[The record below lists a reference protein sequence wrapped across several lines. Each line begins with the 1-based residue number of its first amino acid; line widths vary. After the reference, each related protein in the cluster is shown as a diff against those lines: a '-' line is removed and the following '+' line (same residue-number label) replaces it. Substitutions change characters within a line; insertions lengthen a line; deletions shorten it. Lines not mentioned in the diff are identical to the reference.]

1 MSRKF
6 LETSVGFT
14 EAEAARLAQACALR
28 GLNRTQLIRN
38 AINDYIERG
47 NNAAANLN
55 RIAMTAEF
63 TQVAVDIMI
72 SEQMPERREDILAT
86 VQDRM
91 EKYHA

>member
-1 MSRKF
+1 MSF
-6 LETSVGFT
+6 LRMSISFSET
-14 EAEAARLAQACALR
+14 QAHQVDQLCALR
-28 GLNRTQLIRN
+28 GMTRSRFVRDAIEVYLAQQSARTASL
-38 AINDYIERG
+38 E
-47 NNAAANLN
+47 
-55 RIAMTAEF
+55 RIAMTSEF

>member
-1 MSRKF
+1 MSLLRMSISF
-6 LETSVGFT
+6 SETQVHRVDQLCDLRGTTRSHVVRDAI
-14 EAEAARLAQACALR
+14 ELYLAQQGARSASL
-28 GLNRTQLIRN
+28 
-38 AINDYIERG
+38 E
-47 NNAAANLN
+47 
-55 RIAMTAEF
+55 RIAMTSEF